1 MMPGKSFS
9 GPALEPSKRE
19 NRLSEDLSRDVHKLS
34 VEIGERNLD
43 HENALDLT
51 AAMID
56 AELTAYGYDS
66 QRLEYEVRGNKVA
79 NLEGTKKGS
88 SRADE
93 IIVIGAHYDSVE
105 GSPGADDNG
114 SGVAALLAIARA
126 VAADHFARTVRF
138 VAFVNEE
145 PPYFWHDS
153 MGSLVY
159 ARACK
164 ARGDKISEMIS
175 LETMGYFSDD
185 EDSQKYPFPL
195 SYFYPSE
202 GNFIAF
208 VGNTSSRSSVR
219 GAIGAFRNAA
229 RVPSEGGVYP
239 GFLPGI
245 GWSDQWSF
253 WQVGY
258 PGIMITDT
266 APFRNPNYHTQKDLP
281 PSMDFDRFAK
291 VVEGVIDVVRAFA
304 NP

>member
-1 MMPGKSFS
+1 MPGKSFS
-9 GPALEPSKRE
+9 GPALAPSKKE
-19 NRLSEDLSRDVHKLS
+19 NQLSEDLSRDVRKLS

-43 HENALDLT
+43 HPNALDLS
-51 AAMID
+51 AAFLD
-56 AELTAYGYDS
+56 AELTAYGYDVA
-66 QRLEYEVRGNKVA
+66 RDEYVVGAKSKVA
-79 NLEGTKKGS
+79 NIEASKNGS

-93 IIVIGAHYDSVE
+93 VIVIGAHYDSVE
-105 GSPGADDNG
+105 GSPGADDNA

-126 VAADHFARTVRF
+126 VAADRFARTVRF
-138 VAFVNEE
+138 VGFVNEE
-145 PPYFWHDS
+145 PPYFWHDE

-164 ARGDKISEMIS
+164 ARGDKISEMLS

-195 SYFYPSE
+195 GAFYPSE

-208 VGNTSSRSSVR
+208 VGNTSSRASVR
-219 GAIGAFRNAA
+219 NAIGAFRNAA

-245 GWSDQWSF
+245 GWSDQWAF

-266 APFRNPNYHTQKDLP
+266 APFRNPNYHTQNDLP
-281 PSMDFDRFAK
+281 QSMDFDRFAK

>member
-1 MMPGKSFS
+1 MPGKSFS
-9 GPALEPSKRE
+9 GPALTPSKKE
-19 NRLSEDLSRDVHKLS
+19 NKLSEDLSRDVRKLS
-34 VEIGERNLD
+34 VEIGERNLS
-43 HENALDLT
+43 HANQLDLT

-56 AELTAYGYDS
+56 AELTAYGYDV
-66 QRLEYEVRGNKVA
+66 QRLEYDVRSQKVA
-79 NLEGTKKGS
+79 NIEASKKGIS
-88 SRADE
+88 QSDE
-93 IIVIGAHYDSVE
+93 IVVIGAHYDSVE

-138 VAFVNEE
+138 VGFVNEE
-145 PPYFWHDS
+145 PPYFWHDA

-164 ARGDKISEMIS
+164 ARGDKIVEMLS
-175 LETMGYFSDD
+175 LETLGYFSDD
-185 EDSQKYPFPL
+185 EDSQRYPFPL
-195 SYFYPSE
+195 GAFYPSE

-208 VGNTSSRSSVR
+208 VGNTSSRASVR
-219 GAIGAFRNAA
+219 AAVGAFRNAA

-245 GWSDQWSF
+245 GWSDQWAF

-266 APFRNPNYHTQKDLP
+266 APFRNPNYHTRNDLP
-281 PSMDFDRFAK
+281 QTMDFDRFAK